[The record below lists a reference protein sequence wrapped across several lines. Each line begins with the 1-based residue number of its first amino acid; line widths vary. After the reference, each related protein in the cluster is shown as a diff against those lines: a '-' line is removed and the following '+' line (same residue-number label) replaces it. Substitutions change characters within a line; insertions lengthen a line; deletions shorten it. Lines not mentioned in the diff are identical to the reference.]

1 MASTKNT
8 IFGVD
13 GKLTED
19 AMKMC
24 QSLCYDPQKLQQ
36 RTLQHFQKDG
46 VADSIAA
53 LRLQEYEQQRKQKLT
68 FISEG
73 LK

>member
-1 MASTKNT
+1 
-8 IFGVD
+8 
-13 GKLTED
+13 
-19 AMKMC
+19 
-24 QSLCYDPQKLQQ
+24 
-36 RTLQHFQKDG
+36 LQHFQKDG
-46 VADSIAA
+46 VEDSIAA